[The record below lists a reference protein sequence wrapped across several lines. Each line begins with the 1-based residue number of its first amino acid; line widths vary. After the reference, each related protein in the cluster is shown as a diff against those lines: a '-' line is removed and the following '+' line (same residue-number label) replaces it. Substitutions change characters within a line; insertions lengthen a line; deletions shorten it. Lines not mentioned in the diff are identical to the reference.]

1 MKALLIIAH
10 GSRKKEYNE
19 EIRELAAD
27 MAKSEFNRFDF
38 VKCAFNQFAEPT
50 FHEQLNEL
58 IESGA
63 THIKVL
69 PYFIAA
75 GGHVSQDIPE
85 LINDAKANHPNIVIE
100 TTPHLGKFRGIIKM
114 ILDEVS

>member
-19 EIRELAAD
+19 EIRRLVKD
-27 MAKSEFNRFDF
+27 MEQSEFNRFDF

-50 FHEQLNEL
+50 FHEQ
-58 IESGA
+58 IEALVNSGA

-85 LINDAKANHPNIVIE
+85 LIEGARKDHPSIHIE
-100 TTPHLGKFRGIIKM
+100 STPHLGKFSGIIKM
-114 ILDEVS
+114 ILEEVS